1 MQKEMSFIS
10 AQDVHMTRMEL
21 GKISS
26 QNGITPSQM
35 PNELQGLAQLEEM
48 SIACVS
54 QCFLFIQNQVG
65 KNLKHKK
72 AIVLTFLKI
81 HY

>member
-1 MQKEMSFIS
+1 
-10 AQDVHMTRMEL
+10 
-21 GKISS
+21 
-26 QNGITPSQM
+26 M

-81 HY
+81 HYWAASNSCASQRQGKYL